1 MGTCSCQIGV
11 DIPML
16 VILLGALGGIMF
28 SGIIEFFTSAVV
40 FTIMYTLFM
49 SWIAG
54 NENLLNKR
62 WKLKSS
68 M

>member
-1 MGTCSCQIGV
+1 
-11 DIPML
+11 
-16 VILLGALGGIMF
+16 MF

-49 SWIAG
+49 SWIVG
-54 NENLLNKR
+54 NENFLNKG
-62 WKLKSS
+62 WKLYSS